1 MCGVCEGVSVYVW
14 SVCGGVS
21 VYVWS
26 VCVRGVSMHIH
37 VYAC

>member
-1 MCGVCEGVSVYVW
+1 MW